1 MIKIIITGPSGSGK
15 STLAS
20 KLRAQGL
27 IQAQLHVVGP
37 KREHHNEHE
46 YIHSEYE
53 PIRWETDKF
62 ADKTYDQWRYILYLK
77 EVMNSDFVVLPP
89 AMIAQFK
96 DSRKFST
103 YKAMIGVEK
112 FNPMIIYLDYPR
124 DVRLLR
130 IEQRDGKIT
139 DEAVRRLQSDEAD
152 FQDFMDYTIR
162 VDSDFLYP

>member
-15 STLAS
+15 STLAA

-27 IQAQLHVVGP
+27 KQAKLHVVGP
-37 KREHHNEHE
+37 TREHHNEEE
-46 YIHSEYE
+46 YIHSETE
-53 PIRWETDKF
+53 LICLDIKI
-62 ADKTYDQWRYILYLK
+62 ADKTYAQWRYMLFLK
-77 EVMNSDFVVLPP
+77 DVMNSDFVVLPP
-89 AMIAQFK
+89 AMIEQYQ
-96 DSRKFST
+96 DSKRFSA
-103 YKAMIGVEK
+103 YKTLIGVEY
-112 FNPMIIYLDYPR
+112 FRPMIIYLDYPR

>member
-15 STLAS
+15 STLAA

-27 IQAQLHVVGP
+27 IQAKLHVVGP
-37 KREHHNEHE
+37 KREHHNEEE
-46 YIHSEYE
+46 YIY
-53 PIRWETDKF
+53 DK
-62 ADKTYDQWRYILYLK
+62 APPHYSTIAHQQYDQWRYELSTQQTITA
-77 EVMNSDFVVLPP
+77 DFVVLAP
-89 AMIAQFK
+89 AMIEHYK
-96 DSRKFST
+96 KYIKFVHGFGIQ
-103 YKAMIGVEK
+103 M
-112 FNPMIIYLDYPR
+112 PMIIYLDYPR